1 VSERI
6 VGVLGGMGPEASADF
21 YLRLTAATPAQCDQE
36 HLRVLIDSNPKI
48 PDRTESIRTGS
59 EATLKALIASARLL
73 ESAGAELLVM
83 PCNSAHVWYDQLVAE
98 LRVPFINMI
107 EEVFLAVE
115 RAGLTRVGLLATT
128 GTVRSGVYADAAA
141 DIVLLEPDEALQERI
156 QEAIYRIKGRA
167 GQGPAANLATFSGAI
182 EVLRAQGAEG
192 IILGCTEIPI
202 VVKPERFPEV
212 PIFDSTQILVEAT
225 LREALPRT
233 LLRTFS

>member
-1 VSERI
+1 MSERI

-21 YLRLTAATPAQCDQE
+21 YLRLTAATPAQRDQE
-36 HLRVLIDSNPKI
+36 HLRVIIDSNPKI

-83 PCNSAHVWYDQLVAE
+83 PCNSAHFWYDQRVTE
-98 LRVPFINMI
+98 VRVPFINMI

-128 GTVRSGVYADAAA
+128 GTARSGVYTDAAG
-141 DIVLLEPDEALQERI
+141 DIVLLKPDEALQDRI
-156 QEAIYRIKGRA
+156 QEAIYRIKGRV
-167 GQGPAANLATFSGAI
+167 GQGPDESRATFTEAI
-182 EVLRAQGAEG
+182 EVLRGKGAEG

-225 LREALPRT
+225 LREALPRSPA
-233 LLRTFS
+233 RTFS

>member
-21 YLRLTAATPAQCDQE
+21 YLRLTAATPAQRDQE
-36 HLRVLIDSNPKI
+36 HLRVIIDSNPKI

-59 EATLKALIASARLL
+59 KATLRALIESARLL

-83 PCNSAHVWYDQLVAE
+83 PCNSAHFWYDRLVAE
-98 LRVPFINMI
+98 VRVPFINMI

-128 GTVRSGVYADAAA
+128 GTVRSGVYAEAAG
-141 DIVLLEPDEALQERI
+141 DIVLLEPDEALQNRI
-156 QEAIYRIKGRA
+156 QEAIYRIKGRP
-167 GQGPAANLATFSGAI
+167 GQWPEESRATFSEAI
-182 EVLRAQGAEG
+182 EVLRGKGAEG

-202 VVKPERFPEV
+202 VVKPDRFPEV

-233 LLRTFS
+233 PARTFS

>member
-1 VSERI
+1 MSERI

-21 YLRLTAATPAQCDQE
+21 YLRLTAATPAQRDQE

-59 EATLKALIASARLL
+59 EATLKALITSARLL

-83 PCNSAHVWYDQLVAE
+83 PCNSAHYWYDQLVAE
-98 LRVPFINMI
+98 VRVPFINMI

-128 GTVRSGVYADAAA
+128 GTARSGVYADAAG
-141 DIVLLEPDEALQERI
+141 DIVLLEPDEALQDRI

-167 GQGPAANLATFSGAI
+167 GQGPEESLVTFSGAI
-182 EVLRAQGAEG
+182 EVLRGKGAEG

-202 VVKPERFPEV
+202 VVKPERFPGV

-233 LLRTFS
+233 LAQTYS